1 MSAPKPARST
11 PARPAPPVADPDRW
25 GVAPEAGRWPTLAV
39 LIGLYAL
46 SVTPFLSGLLRG
58 EAQDIGRGVI
68 TATAT
73 ALLLGLVWRGHVW
86 AWRLTL
92 GFSVLAGLLVF
103 VGGMLAGASTG
114 GPAGWVVSGA
124 GLAYLLLG
132 TALVGTPAIR
142 AFLDGRWA
150 SRARPRGTRP

>member
-1 MSAPKPARST
+1 MSAPKPARPV
-11 PARPAPPVADPDRW
+11 PATDPERW
-25 GVAPEAGRWPTLAV
+25 GVPAQAGRWPTLAV

-58 EAQDIGRGVI
+58 EAENIGRSVI
-68 TATAT
+68 TACAT

-86 AWRLTL
+86 AWRLTV
-92 GFSVLAGLLVF
+92 GFCLFAGLLVF

-124 GLAYLLLG
+124 GVAYLLLG

-142 AFLDGRWA
+142 AYLDERWA
-150 SRARPRGTRP
+150 ARQGASRRARP